1 MNLRYYLTFFLMLL
15 YSISAFGQW
24 SNDPL
29 QNLAVADTSGEQIL
43 PKISA
48 TTDGG
53 CFISWFDS
61 RNGNYCV
68 YLQRLNSLG
77 EPQFAHNGLLISSHP
92 QQTWLTD
99 YDMCVDGNDNAIIV
113 FNDIRNGGNSDWDI
127 FAYKIDSDGSF
138 LWGADGIGL
147 SDTTVLDFEV
157 APKVTATDMNNVVIA
172 WFKSG
177 TLDQIAIQKI
187 SSDGQKLW
195 GDYGITLQPGAS
207 ARLSAPDLV
216 PAADDSVIMI
226 WKSSTGP
233 VWAPTTYMYTQKFDP
248 AGNPAWNPNGVLIY
262 NLGAISAWAYPE
274 IYPDGSSGAFF
285 CWYDAPSLSEFNV
298 WMQHVNGNGQ
308 LSFPVNG
315 IQGSI
320 ATNALHMYPTLSY
333 LAQTDEIYLFWI
345 EESFNQDM
353 FGIYGQ
359 KFSPQGARLWT
370 DSGKQYKALG
380 GNTISFLTSVP
391 ADTSVFIAYFESS
404 APNAF
409 DAAVK
414 AFRIKRNG
422 DLIWDSQ
429 LLSSASLGNKD
440 DLLMVLNSENRAFL
454 TWNDDRHNNGDI
466 YAQNINPDGSL
477 GAMPTI
483 ISNDIHNVP
492 TKFYLKQNYPNPFN
506 PNTTIEFDLP
516 EASQVSLKVF
526 AVTGEEVA
534 TIVSDRLS
542 AGTYKYHWDASRA
555 VGLASGIY
563 IYQLKTGNIIQ
574 TKKMILMK

>member
-1 MNLRYYLTFFLMLL
+1 MNLQNYLVIFFFMLSSYPAL
-15 YSISAFGQW
+15 AQW
-24 SNDPL
+24 SSDPL
-29 QNLAVADTSGEQIL
+29 QNLAIADTSGEQIL

-48 TTDGG
+48 TSDGG

-77 EPQFAHNGLLISSHP
+77 EPQFADNGLLISNHP

-99 YDMCVDGNDNAIIV
+99 YDMCVDGSDNAIIV

-127 FAYKIDSDGSF
+127 FAYKIGSDGSF
-138 LWGADGIGL
+138 LWGPDGIGL
-147 SDTTVLDFEV
+147 SDTTVSDFEV

-172 WFKSG
+172 WLKSG

-195 GDYGITLQPGAS
+195 GDYGMTLQPAAS
-207 ARLSAPDLV
+207 ARLSAPDLAA
-216 PAADDSVIMI
+216 AADDSVIMI

-233 VWAPTTYMYTQKFDP
+233 AWAPTTYMYTQKFDSS
-248 AGNPAWNPNGVLIY
+248 GNPAWNPNGVLIY

-285 CWYDAPSLSEFNV
+285 CWYDAASLSEFNV
-298 WMQHVNGNGQ
+298 WMQHVNADGQ

-315 IQGSI
+315 IQGST
-320 ATNALHMYPTLSY
+320 ASTALHMYPTLSY
-333 LAQTDEIYLFWI
+333 LGQTNEIYLFWI

-359 KFSPQGARLWT
+359 KFSPQGVRLWT
-370 DSGKQYKALG
+370 DNGKQYKVLG

-391 ADTSVFIAYFESS
+391 ADTSFYLAYFESS

-422 DLIWDSQ
+422 DLIWDTQ
-429 LLSSASLGNKD
+429 VLSSASLGNKD

-454 TWNDDRHNNGDI
+454 TWNDERHDSGDI

-477 GAMPTI
+477 GTMSST
-483 ISNDIHNVP
+483 ISNDIHNLP
-492 TKFYLKQNYPNPFN
+492 DKLYLKQNYPNPFN
-506 PNTTIEFDLP
+506 PNTAIEFDLT

-526 AVTGEEVA
+526 TVTGEEVA

-542 AGTYKYHWDASRA
+542 AGTYKYQWDASR
-555 VGLASGIY
+555 VHGIASGIY
-563 IYQLKTGNIIQ
+563 IYQLKAGDILRA
-574 TKKMILMK
+574 KKMILMK